1 MLLAPVFGYL
11 GDRYNR
17 KLLMIA
23 GLIVW
28 IVTSL
33 GSSFVNDGTAVQYK
47 VFMGNSGVS
56 V

>member
-33 GSSFVNDGTAVQYK
+33 GSSFVKDTVQYK